1 MKRHGKRRGDRTR
14 IRRNETCSGGTWNS
28 VAGRFAVNLDPM
40 IAHLGPYFSSVH
52 AGNDGIRLLYGHVA
66 INTVA
71 DDLRAQLRVHPAAF
85 GLMACEA
92 PA

>member
-1 MKRHGKRRGDRTR
+1 M
-14 IRRNETCSGGTWNS
+14 
-28 VAGRFAVNLDPM
+28 AGRFAVNLDPM

-52 AGNDGIRLLYGHVA
+52 AGDDGIRLLYGHMA

-71 DDLRAQLRVHPAAF
+71 DDLHAEVRVHPAAF

-92 PA
+92 SA